1 MIAIHLKRALRDI
14 RNHRV
19 LNAVTICTIALSIL
33 VISAAM
39 LFFLNTGDM
48 LEAWRE
54 GIRVMVYL
62 RDGLDDAQ
70 RQALE
75 NQIKTQPGVEAVVF
89 IGKDAA
95 LANLR
100 QQMQHQAS
108 ILDSLANNP
117 LPDAFEIRMNTA
129 SREWTRVE
137 ALAQGLET
145 LEAVT
150 DVEYGQRWVER
161 FVTVFHLFRLTGYT
175 MGGLFF
181 LASVFI
187 VGNTV
192 RLILYAR
199 REEVEIM
206 RLVGATEGFI
216 LMPFYLQSLI
226 QGALGG
232 MLGLLTLLFLFMGI
246 QAKMAAMVITGTL
259 QLRFLPAAT
268 MGAVVLGSMLVGWL
282 GCHLSLRQF
291 LKT

>member
-1 MIAIHLKRALRDI
+1 VIGIHLKRALRDI
-14 RNHRV
+14 RNHRT
-19 LNAVTICTIALSIL
+19 LNVVTICTIALSIL

-39 LFFLNTGDM
+39 LFFLNTGDI
-48 LEAWRE
+48 LDAWRE
-54 GIRVMVYL
+54 GLRVMVYL
-62 RDGLDDAQ
+62 RDGLNDDQ
-70 RQALE
+70 RQALA
-75 NQIKTQPGVEAVVF
+75 NQIKTQPGVDSVVF
-89 IGKDAA
+89 IDKDTA

-108 ILDSLANNP
+108 IIDGLAQNP
-117 LPDAFEIRMNTA
+117 LPDAFEVRMNTA
-129 SREWTRVE
+129 SRDWTKVE
-137 ALAQGLET
+137 ALVQSLET

-161 FVTVFHLFRLTGYT
+161 LITIFHLFRFTGYT

-181 LASVFI
+181 LASIFI

-206 RLVGATEGFI
+206 RLVGATDGFI
-216 LMPFYLQSLI
+216 LMPFYFQSLI

-232 MLGLLTLLFLFMGI
+232 ILGLLVLVLIYSGI
-246 QAKMAAMVITGTL
+246 QAKMAEVAIAGIF
-259 QLRFLPAAT
+259 QLRFLPSAT
-268 MGAVVLGSMLVGWL
+268 MGVIVVGSMLVGWL

>member
-1 MIAIHLKRALRDI
+1 MIGIHLKRALRDI
-14 RNHRV
+14 RNHRT
-19 LNAVTICTIALSIL
+19 LNVVTICTIALSIL

-39 LFFLNTGDM
+39 LFFLNTGDI
-48 LEAWRE
+48 LDAWRE
-54 GIRVMVYL
+54 GLRVMVYL
-62 RDGLDDAQ
+62 RDGLNDDQ
-70 RQALE
+70 RQALA
-75 NQIKTQPGVEAVVF
+75 NQIKTQPGVDSVVF
-89 IGKDAA
+89 IDKDTA

-108 ILDSLANNP
+108 IIDGLAQNP
-117 LPDAFEIRMNTA
+117 LPDAFEVRMNTA
-129 SREWTRVE
+129 SRDWTKVE
-137 ALAQGLET
+137 ALVQSLET

-161 FVTVFHLFRLTGYT
+161 LITIFHLFRFTGYT

-181 LASVFI
+181 LASIFI

-206 RLVGATEGFI
+206 RLVGATDGFI
-216 LMPFYLQSLI
+216 LMPFYFQSLI

-232 MLGLLTLLFLFMGI
+232 ILGLLVLVLIYSGI
-246 QAKMAAMVITGTL
+246 QAKMAEVAIAGIF
-259 QLRFLPAAT
+259 QLRFLPSAT
-268 MGAVVLGSMLVGWL
+268 MGVIVVGSMLVGWL